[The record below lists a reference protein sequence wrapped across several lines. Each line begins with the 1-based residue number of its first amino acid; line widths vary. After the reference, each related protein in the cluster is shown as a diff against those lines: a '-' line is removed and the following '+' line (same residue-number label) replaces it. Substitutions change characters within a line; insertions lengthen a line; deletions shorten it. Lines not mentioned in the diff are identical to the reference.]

1 MFIAE
6 IGINHNGDL
15 DLAKKM
21 IDAAVKAG
29 ADVVKFQKRD
39 LDVAIPEDQKYV
51 IKDTPWGNMFY
62 IEYKKKIEFE
72 KEQYDEIERYCK
84 EKNIKWTASVWDV
97 NSLNFLLQYD
107 VPFIKIPSAALT
119 DVDLIKKAIE
129 SKKPIV
135 LSVGMSTMDEIEK
148 SVSLFDKDYPLT
160 LLYCKS
166 IYPTYDDDIN
176 LNGITTLK
184 EKFNFEVG
192 YSGHETDTMPT
203 IMAVVLGAKMI
214 ERHITTDRNL
224 WGSDQKFS
232 LTESDFNEMVKR
244 VNRVSTILGSKDIKL
259 EKKELQAKSKL
270 RSK

>member
-21 IDAAVKAG
+21 IDAATRAG

-39 LDVAIPEDQKYV
+39 LELAIPEDQKYV

-62 IEYKKKIEFE
+62 IEYKKRIEFE
-72 KEQYDEIERYCK
+72 KEQYDEINNYCK

-107 VPFIKIPSAALT
+107 IPFIKIPSAALT
-119 DVDLIKKAIE
+119 DIDLIKKAIE
-129 SKKPIV
+129 SKKPIIM
-135 LSVGMSTMDEIEK
+135 SIGMSTMEEIEK
-148 SVSLFDKDYPLT
+148 SVNLFNKEYPLT

-166 IYPTYDDDIN
+166 IYPTDDVDIN
-176 LNGITTLK
+176 LNGIVTLK
-184 EKFNFEVG
+184 EKFGFDIG
-192 YSGHETDTMPT
+192 YSGHEVDVMPT
-203 IMAVVLGAKMI
+203 VIAAVLGAKVI

-224 WGSDQKFS
+224 WGSDQDFS
-232 LTESDFNEMVKR
+232 LVEGDFRDMVKR
-244 VNRVSTILGSKDIKL
+244 LNRIPNILGSKNINL
-259 EKKELQAKSKL
+259 EEKELPAKNKL
-270 RSK
+270 RNK